1 MIFFSKN
8 ELDEWIFRNNDECRI
23 MSDELKEEKISEKD
37 PNQIEMELKEELVIE
52 FPLKSRRR
60 K

>member
-8 ELDEWIFRNNDECRI
+8 ELDQWIFRSSDKCRV

-37 PNQIEMELKEELVIE
+37 PNQIEMELEDEVVIE
-52 FPLKSRRR
+52 FPLKSRR
-60 K
+60 KK